1 MRRTLV
7 IIKPD
12 GVNRCLIG
20 EVIKRF
26 EQKGLKIIG
35 LKLERL
41 NVYKLKDHYVHLED
55 KPFYQELL
63 NYMTSIPCVL
73 MVLEGKEAVQVVRT
87 LVGPT
92 NSRKADVG
100 TIRGD
105 YAMSIQTN
113 IVHASEN
120 NELAEKEIKRF
131 FKKEELIEYDKM
143 NFGWLYCSSEKEKYS
158 QLDIKWKSKQEE
170 YAEKKE
176 KIKQKGGKN

>member
-7 IIKPD
+7 IVKPD
-12 GVNRCLIG
+12 GVNRCLVG

-26 EQKGLKIIG
+26 ERKGLKIIG

-41 NVYKLKDHYVHLED
+41 NVYTLKDHYSHLQS

-87 LVGPT
+87 LVGST
-92 NSRKADVG
+92 NGREADIG

-120 NELAEKEIKRF
+120 NDVAEQEIKRF
-131 FKKEELIEYDKM
+131 FKEEELFEYDQL
-143 NFGWLYCSSEKEKYS
+143 NFNWIYCGSEREKYKPIES
-158 QLDIKWKSKQEE
+158 DRKSDQEE
-170 YAEKKE
+170 YAKSKP
-176 KIKQKGGKN
+176 KRK